1 MLLAEILR
9 VAFGSLRANKMRSL
23 LTMLGIVI
31 GVAAVIAM
39 SALGNGAAKAVSD
52 RVAGLGTTL
61 LQVDAAR
68 VQQGGVAIA
77 NPVRMTE
84 SDVKMLR
91 ERATTLSEI
100 EPQQDRNVQ
109 VTYRNQNTNTQV
121 TGATPNFLQVRKY
134 EMDVGRMF
142 TDAEDKA
149 RKRVAVLGSD
159 VIRNLNM
166 PSAEAV
172 IGEHIRMA
180 GIQFEVIG
188 VLKAKGSSGQFGE
201 PDSQI
206 IIPFET
212 GRFRLFGSPYLND
225 LFVLA
230 SSEENIPAAMDEMER
245 ILRRAH
251 RITGE
256 KPDDFR
262 IRSSELYLS
271 ILSETT
277 QTFTLLLGGIAS
289 VSLLVG
295 GIGIM
300 NIMLVSV
307 TERTKEV
314 GIRKALGATRW
325 NILLQFLAEAVT
337 LCVTGGFIGAA
348 TGMVA
353 AVVFRRA
360 FGWNTL
366 VGPSSIL
373 LAFVFSSL
381 VGVLFGVWP
390 ARRAASLDPIEALRY
405 E

>member
-1 MLLAEILR
+1 MLVGEILH
-9 VAFGSLRANKMRSL
+9 VAFDSLRANKMRSL

-39 SALGNGAAKAVSD
+39 SALGNGAAKAVQD

-68 VQQGGVAIA
+68 VQNGGVAIA
-77 NPVRMTE
+77 NPVRMTAN
-84 SDVKMLR
+84 DVKMIR

-100 EPQQDRNVQ
+100 EPQQDRDVQ
-109 VTYRNQNTNTQV
+109 VTFRNQNTRLQV
-121 TGATPNFLQVRKY
+121 TGATPNFLAVRKY
-134 EMDVGRMF
+134 QMDAGRMF

-149 RKRVAVLGSD
+149 RRRVAVLGAD
-159 VIRNLNM
+159 VIKNLNM
-166 PSAEAV
+166 PSTDAV
-172 IGEHIRMA
+172 IGEHIRIT

-188 VLKAKGSSGQFGE
+188 VLKAKGSNGQFGE

-212 GRFRLFGSPYLND
+212 GRFRIFGSPYLND

-230 SSEENIPAAMDEMER
+230 SSEDRIPAAMDELER

-251 RITGE
+251 RIKGD

-262 IRSSELYLS
+262 IRSSELYLT

-277 QTFTLLLGGIAS
+277 QTFTLLLAGIAS

-307 TERTKEV
+307 TERTREV
-314 GIRKALGATRW
+314 GIRKALGATRF
-325 NILLQFLAEAVT
+325 NILLQFLAEAVA
-337 LCVTGGFIGAA
+337 LCITGGLIGAA
-348 TGMVA
+348 VGMGA
-353 AVVFRRA
+353 AV
-360 FGWNTL
+360 
-366 VGPSSIL
+366 
-373 LAFVFSSL
+373 
-381 VGVLFGVWP
+381 
-390 ARRAASLDPIEALRY
+390 
-405 E
+405 

>member
-1 MLLAEILR
+1 MLLAEILQ

-39 SALGNGAAKAVSD
+39 SALGNGAAKAVQD

-109 VTYRNQNTNTQV
+109 VTFKNQNTNTQV

-166 PSAEAV
+166 PSAEGV
-172 IGEHIRMA
+172 IGEHIRLA

-225 LFVLA
+225 LFVMA
-230 SSEENIPAAMDEMER
+230 SSEENIPAAMEELER

-307 TERTKEV
+307 TERTREV

-325 NILLQFLAEAVT
+325 NILLQFLAEAVA
-337 LCVTGGFIGAA
+337 LCITGGLIGAGA
-348 TGMVA
+348 GMIA
-353 AVVFRRA
+353 AVIFRRA